1 MSDTNKVVNDLI
13 KAHHLDGLN
22 VMQKR
27 AIRAL
32 CYDYEMWLGPRE
44 EPEQPTRKRAKVQ
57 YYHSPGGQ
65 TDIRCLE
72 CSGLIRAE
80 YKYCPHCSAELEWP

>member
-1 MSDTNKVVNDLI
+1 MDNKTAIIYIKNTIQYNDLEFGSLQQLSKVI
-13 KAHHLDGLN
+13 SYL
-22 VMQKR
+22 
-27 AIRAL
+27 
-32 CYDYEMWLGPRE
+32 
-44 EPEQPTRKRAKVQ
+44 EQPTRKRAKVQ

-80 YKYCPHCSAELEWP
+80 YKYCPHCSAELEWPE